1 MLLIYTQKITPR
13 FTYVFKHICTRIL
26 GIEIN
31 FTNAIETF
39 IAEDG
44 PKLSYGKQPL
54 GNELFI
60 QSQEILNHQ
69 GIESV
74 ELTVKNW
81 EETKCFFQVSD
92 KSALPFDIF
101 SASFYLL
108 SRYEEYLPHVKDDHG
123 RFPASESLAYKE
135 EFLQYPVVDIWAYKF
150 KEVLSSNFPELTFSK
165 KRMKIH
171 NLVEASNPYA
181 FNEKGLLK
189 SIIGFTK
196 DTLKFRISKN
206 FRRTKVLLGF
216 KEDPFNTFE
225 WVVSQIKTSK
235 TKLTVFFLMGNDLN
249 YYEGIN
255 AQKKKYRML
264 IKYVS
269 DYNNIG
275 ILFSSISLLNLVA
288 IKKEKEQLENI
299 INFELTNSVNKDYFV
314 NLPEFYRNLI
324 EVEVEKDYTMV
335 YEETLGFRASTCT
348 PFLFYDLDYE
358 IKTPLVIHPVALT
371 THAFKNMKSADAKD
385 SILKVVDSVKQVNG
399 TFSMFFT
406 NLDFIDNKRNKVWR
420 YLFSEKLQDNV

>member
-26 GIEIN
+26 GVDIK

-39 IAEDG
+39 IAEAG

-54 GNELFI
+54 GNELFL
-60 QSQEILNHQ
+60 QSQEILSNQ

-81 EETKCFFQVSD
+81 DETNCFFQVSE

-108 SRYEEYLPHVKDDHG
+108 SRYEEYLPHVKDEQG
-123 RFPASESLAYKE
+123 RFPASESLAFKE
-135 EFLQYPVVDIWAYKF
+135 GFLQFPVIDIWAYKF
-150 KEVLSSNFPELTFSK
+150 KDVLSKNFPELSFSK
-165 KRMKIH
+165 KRMEIH
-171 NLVEASNPYA
+171 NLIEASNPFA
-181 FNEKGLLK
+181 FNQKGLLK
-189 SIIGFTK
+189 SIIGFAK
-196 DTLKFRISKN
+196 DTLKFRIRKN
-206 FRRTKVLLGF
+206 FRRIKVLLGF
-216 KEDPFNTFE
+216 KVDPFNTFN
-225 WVVSQIKTSK
+225 WVVSQIKNSK

-264 IKYVS
+264 IKFVS
-269 DYNNIG
+269 DYKNIG
-275 ILFSSISLLNLVA
+275 LIFSSISLLNINT

-299 INFELTNSVNKDYFV
+299 INSELNNSVNKGYFV
-314 NLPEFYRNLI
+314 NLPDFYRNLI
-324 EVEVEKDYTMV
+324 EIEVEKDYTMV
-335 YEETLGFRASTCT
+335 YEETVGLRASTCT

-371 THAFKNMKSADAKD
+371 THAFKDKKSADIYD
-385 SILKVVDSVKQVNG
+385 LILNVLATVNKVNG

-406 NLDFIDNKRNKVWR
+406 NLDFIDNKSNKVWR
-420 YLFSEKLQDNV
+420 KLFSEKLQENV

>member
-26 GIEIN
+26 GIEIK

-54 GNELFI
+54 GNELFL
-60 QSQEILNHQ
+60 QSQEILSHQ

-74 ELTVKNW
+74 EINVKPW

-108 SRYEEYLPHVKDDHG
+108 SRYEEYLPHVKDEYG
-123 RFPASESLAYKE
+123 RFPASESLAFKE
-135 EFLQYPVVDIWAYKF
+135 NFLQYPVIDIWAYKF
-150 KEVLSSNFPELTFSK
+150 KIVLSENFPDLSFFK
-165 KRMKIH
+165 KEMEIH
-171 NLVEASNPYA
+171 NLIEASNPYA
-181 FNEKGLLK
+181 FKQKGLLK

-206 FRRTKVLLGF
+206 FRRTKVLLGI
-216 KEDPFNTFE
+216 KTDPFNTFE
-225 WVVSQIKTSK
+225 WVISQSKSNK

-255 AQKKKYRML
+255 AQKKRYRML
-264 IKYVS
+264 IKFVS
-269 DYNNIG
+269 DYKNIG
-275 ILFSSISLLNLVA
+275 LIFSSISLLNLTA
-288 IKKEKEQLENI
+288 IKKEKEQLENV
-299 INFELTNSVNKDYFV
+299 INSELTSSVNKGYFV
-314 NLPEFYRNLI
+314 KLPEFYRNLI
-324 EVEVEKDYTMV
+324 EVEVEKDFTMV
-335 YEETLGFRASTCT
+335 YEETVGFRASTCT

-358 IKTPLVIHPVALT
+358 IKTPLIIQPIALT
-371 THAFKNMKSADAKD
+371 THAFKNKKSSD
-385 SILKVVDSVKQVNG
+385 IRDSVLHILASVNKVNG

-406 NLDFIDNKRNKVWR
+406 NLDFIDNKRNKIWR
-420 YLFSEKLQDNV
+420 ELFSEKLQKNV

>member
-26 GIEIN
+26 GIEIK

-39 IAEDG
+39 IAEEG

-54 GNELFI
+54 GNELFL
-60 QSQEILNHQ
+60 QSHIILNHQ

-108 SRYEEYLPHVKDDHG
+108 SRYEEYLPHVKDEQG
-123 RFPASESLAYKE
+123 RFPASESLAFKE
-135 EFLQYPVVDIWAYKF
+135 DFLQYPVIDIWAYKF
-150 KEVLSSNFPELTFSK
+150 KEVLSKSFPALLFLRKTME
-165 KRMKIH
+165 IH
-171 NLVEASNPYA
+171 NLIEASNPYA
-181 FNEKGLLK
+181 FKQKGLLK
-189 SIIGFTK
+189 SIIGYTK
-196 DTLKFRISKN
+196 DSLKFRIRKN

-225 WVVSQIKTSK
+225 WVVSLIKNSS

-255 AQKKKYRML
+255 TQKKKYRML
-264 IKYVS
+264 IKFVS
-269 DYNNIG
+269 DYKNIG
-275 ILFSSISLLNLVA
+275 LIFSSISLLNFSA
-288 IKKEKEQLENI
+288 IKKEKEQLESI
-299 INFELTNSVNKDYFV
+299 INSELTNSVNKGYYV
-314 NLPEFYRNLI
+314 NLPDFYRNLI
-324 EVEVEKDYTMV
+324 EIEVEKDFTMV
-335 YEETLGFRASTCT
+335 YEEYIGFRASTCT

-358 IKTPLVIHPVALT
+358 IKTPLVIHPIALT
-371 THAFKNMKSADAKD
+371 THAFKNKKSEDIKDLILEVKD
-385 SILKVVDSVKQVNG
+385 SVNKVNG

-406 NLDFIDNKRNKVWR
+406 NLDFIDLKKNKVWR
-420 YLFSEKLQDNV
+420 FLFSEKLQDYV

>member
-26 GIEIN
+26 GIEIK

-39 IAEDG
+39 IAEEG

-54 GNELFI
+54 GNELFL
-60 QSQEILNHQ
+60 QSHIILSHQ

-108 SRYEEYLPHVKDDHG
+108 SRYEEYLPHVKDEQG
-123 RFPASESLAYKE
+123 RFPASESLAFKE
-135 EFLQYPVVDIWAYKF
+135 DFLQYPVIDIWAYKF
-150 KEVLSSNFPELTFSK
+150 KEVLSESFPALVFLK
-165 KRMKIH
+165 KTMEIH
-171 NLVEASNPYA
+171 NLIEASNPYA
-181 FNEKGLLK
+181 FKEKGLLK
-189 SIIGFTK
+189 SIIGYTK
-196 DTLKFRISKN
+196 DSLKFRISKN
-206 FRRTKVLLGF
+206 FRRTKVLLGI

-225 WVVSQIKTSK
+225 WVVSLIKNSS

-255 AQKKKYRML
+255 TQKKKYRML
-264 IKYVS
+264 IKFLS
-269 DYNNIG
+269 DYKNIG
-275 ILFSSISLLNLVA
+275 LIFSSISLLNINA
-288 IKKEKEQLENI
+288 IKKEKEQLESI
-299 INFELTNSVNKDYFV
+299 INSELTNSVNKGYYV
-314 NLPEFYRNLI
+314 NLPDFYRNLI
-324 EVEVEKDYTMV
+324 EVEVERDFTMV
-335 YEETLGFRASTCT
+335 YEEYIGFRASTCT

-358 IKTPLVIHPVALT
+358 IKTPLVIHPIALT
-371 THAFKNMKSADAKD
+371 TSSFKNKKSEDIKDLILEVKD
-385 SILKVVDSVKQVNG
+385 SVSQVNG
-399 TFSMFFT
+399 TFSIFFT
-406 NLDFIDNKRNKVWR
+406 NLDFIDIKKNKVWR
-420 YLFSEKLQDNV
+420 FLFSEKLQDYV